1 MLNAY
6 RFKSYYAYQKLVWKV
21 DNDYHN
27 IERTSNVL
35 FLVGENMK
43 EKNILNLCFKYNQ
56 SCKQCPRNAKCQRE
70 LERGE
75 EHVRKINTKTRKVRA
90 KPYQRHEST

>member
-43 EKNILNLCFKYNQ
+43 EKNIL
-56 SCKQCPRNAKCQRE
+56 
-70 LERGE
+70 
-75 EHVRKINTKTRKVRA
+75 KIDYYPQMILMK
-90 KPYQRHEST
+90 